1 MMRGI
6 WASASDLAVVQMQ
19 DLLGLGSEARMN
31 TPSTLGSNWCWRAP
45 RGFASDE
52 LAARLRRQMTLYHR
66 LAPKAGGKSQDTS
79 EKSEE
84 N

>member
-1 MMRGI
+1 
-6 WASASDLAVVQMQ
+6 
-19 DLLGLGSEARMN
+19 MN

-66 LAPKAGGKSQDTS
+66 LAPMAGSQSQDAS